1 MRTGIATKL
10 LVPVGIAVVIVAA
23 GVHWAM
29 MDAARDQATTS
40 ARNAAQLLS
49 GQIREMRG
57 YYTQNVVGPA
67 KAAGLKP
74 HFVHRDVPG
83 VIPLPATMVHEINAR
98 VSATEG
104 YQVRLYSDQP
114 FPHRTDGGLR
124 DEFQKE
130 AWAALVAAPG
140 KPVVRATTLNGAPVL
155 RYAAAD
161 VMLDGCVGC
170 HNSHADTPKDDWQVG
185 DVRGVLE
192 VTVPLQATIA
202 VAEARARDTSM
213 GIAAGLLAVTLIL
226 AWIARRL
233 VFSPLQQVSKL
244 AAGIARGRLDGTTD
258 YTSNDEIGKLA
269 DDFRD
274 LTAYIRDV
282 ARAADALSRGDL
294 TVQLAPRSEAD
305 ELSRSYLRA
314 RDALTGVV
322 AETQD
327 LIAATRRGEL
337 NRRGEPSRYGG
348 VFGELVAGANATMD
362 AVSAPISEARRVLGA
377 AASDDLSARMRGD
390 FDGAYAE
397 IQRSLNTAM
406 QSLQARREQVQEMTD
421 AERDRAALTESFLAD
436 LEEALQRVA
445 DRDTTVRLNQSYSD
459 AGFARIRDALNTTVS
474 NLDDALMQVAAVS
487 REFAL
492 ATHEINNGH
501 QEMARSAVSQSA
513 ELETIGAD
521 LGGLSK
527 MASETRSLAAG
538 AQTLT
543 RSAEST
549 AGAGVTSMRRLSEA
563 IERIRTS
570 ADDTAL
576 IVKTIDEI
584 AFQTNLLAL
593 NASVEAARAGE
604 AGRGFAVVAEEVR
617 ALAQRSAQAARDTAQ
632 LISDSVENAVQGVA
646 LNREVTE
653 SLDAI
658 TNQVHEVAERMG
670 RIAEHSVS
678 QDEGVA
684 RMHAAVNRI
693 SSAVQSNAATTEET
707 ATAAEELSG
716 QARSMRDLAGTFHL
730 SDDGSPARRL
740 RVVNS

>member
-1 MRTGIATKL
+1 M
-10 LVPVGIAVVIVAA
+10 
-23 GVHWAM
+23 
-29 MDAARDQATTS
+29 
-40 ARNAAQLLS
+40 
-49 GQIREMRG
+49 
-57 YYTQNVVGPA
+57 
-67 KAAGLKP
+67 
-74 HFVHRDVPG
+74 
-83 VIPLPATMVHEINAR
+83 
-98 VSATEG
+98 
-104 YQVRLYSDQP
+104 
-114 FPHRTDGGLR
+114 
-124 DEFQKE
+124 
-130 AWAALVAAPG
+130 
-140 KPVVRATTLNGAPVL
+140 
-155 RYAAAD
+155 
-161 VMLDGCVGC
+161 
-170 HNSHADTPKDDWQVG
+170 
-185 DVRGVLE
+185 
-192 VTVPLQATIA
+192 
-202 VAEARARDTSM
+202 
-213 GIAAGLLAVTLIL
+213 
-226 AWIARRL
+226 
-233 VFSPLQQVSKL
+233 
-244 AAGIARGRLDGTTD
+244 
-258 YTSNDEIGKLA
+258 
-269 DDFRD
+269 
-274 LTAYIRDV
+274 
-282 ARAADALSRGDL
+282 
-294 TVQLAPRSEAD
+294 
-305 ELSRSYLRA
+305 
-314 RDALTGVV
+314 
-322 AETQD
+322 
-327 LIAATRRGEL
+327 
-337 NRRGEPSRYGG
+337 
-348 VFGELVAGANATMD
+348 
-362 AVSAPISEARRVLGA
+362 
-377 AASDDLSARMRGD
+377 
-390 FDGAYAE
+390 
-397 IQRSLNTAM
+397 
-406 QSLQARREQVQEMTD
+406 
-421 AERDRAALTESFLAD
+421 
-436 LEEALQRVA
+436 
-445 DRDTTVRLNQSYSD
+445 
-459 AGFARIRDALNTTVS
+459 NTTVS